1 MPDFG
6 WGADRGRRDFGGS
19 QGPGDDS
26 LDAIAHSDQLLDA
39 LAGQYRVPPSDAGE
53 AELLA
58 LLEGW
63 RDGVRRPAATNLIS
77 EYDAAAAVQRGRAQR
92 PVASNGTRR
101 HLAVVGSVAAAVL
114 CIGGFGAVVAGAG
127 PGDSLYGM
135 RTALFGEPES
145 VRGDQVAL
153 AAQTEMAE
161 VRRLIDQ
168 GDWEQAQQ
176 KLETVTTA
184 VADVGDVS
192 RKQELVQEW
201 HELNVKVESRDPAA
215 TLPPP
220 APGDPELT
228 LPVPVSEA
236 TSSPAETTT
245 GEITSPST
253 TPATTG
259 DTSPSSAPQTSPSEG
274 APAPTSAPE
283 TSGPETSA
291 PAATNPTSTTN
302 PPSPSTSPTTTR
314 PTTTTS
320 PPTTTTTPATTPPTT
335 TTTTTTTTTQ
345 AQAEAPTSAP
355 AQVAPGSTVVEAD
368 TETVTTAQEVPPSS
382 VPAGSV
388 PPSSLPPSVVS
399 PTTTT
404 VPVGPLIQL
413 PIPGLN

>member
-228 LPVPVSEA
+228 LPVPVSVSEA

-245 GEITSPST
+245 GETTSPST
-253 TPATTG
+253 TPATTE

-283 TSGPETSA
+283 TSAPETSA

-320 PPTTTTTPATTPPTT
+320 PPTTTTTPTTTPPTT

-368 TETVTTAQEVPPSS
+368 TETVTTAEEVPASS
-382 VPAGSV
+382 VPPGSV
-388 PPSSLPPSVVS
+388 PRSVVS